1 MKQHQLKINGKHEIP
16 RITTLRIELEERQF
30 RLEYFRT
37 CRIQLHRFQPI
48 LRRKFSAHFPDK
60 HPWQVYDTC
69 FRTCRIQLHRFQ
81 PILRQKFSS
90 HFRDK
95 HPWQV
100 YDTCFRTC
108 RIQLHRF
115 QPILRQ
121 KFSSHFRDKHP
132 WQVYDTQG
140 VSYYQTNRLL
150 TLGNILAKFEQDILE
165 NKKVTQET

>member
-1 MKQHQLKINGKHEIP
+1 MKQHQLIIFGKHEIP

-30 RLEYFRT
+30 SLE
-37 CRIQLHRFQPI
+37 
-48 LRRKFSAHFPDK
+48 
-60 HPWQVYDTC
+60 C

-81 PILRQKFSS
+81 PILRQKLSS

-121 KFSSHFRDKHP
+121 NFSSHFRDKHP
-132 WQVYDTQG
+132 WHMYDTQG
-140 VSYYQTNRLL
+140 VSYYQTSRLL
-150 TLGNILAKFEQDILE
+150 TLGNILAKFEHDILE